1 LSTKKILIRKLFDD
15 QKQWKLE
22 DLYIRVSKEL
32 EESDTTQFRHNL
44 RGTIS
49 ELHRKKE
56 IFSVKKGIW
65 EKTNNS

>member
-1 LSTKKILIRKLFDD
+1 MSTKKILIRKLFDD

-32 EESDTTQFRHNL
+32 EESNTTQFRHNL

>member
-1 LSTKKILIRKLFDD
+1 MSTKKILIRKLFDD

>member
-1 LSTKKILIRKLFDD
+1 MTTKKILIRKLFDN

-32 EESDTTQFRHNL
+32 EESDTTQFRRNL

>member
-1 LSTKKILIRKLFDD
+1 MTSKKTLICKLFDD

>member
-1 LSTKKILIRKLFDD
+1 MTTKKILIRKLFDN